1 MGAHSGLIKVVGTQE
16 TIDQMQADER
26 QRIEERD
33 KVVNAG
39 ITGLASYVRR
49 CFMAAKDAKGDVE
62 LRMLD
67 CLERRSSKYSAQK
80 LAAIRSAGF
89 PTIFMGI
96 TDEKC
101 TAAESW
107 IIDIL
112 FPGNEKPWSIKS
124 SPVPDLPSDVIQK
137 ITERVQQDTQEAIE
151 QGEYLTPEQ
160 VKEALENLRAVIEK
174 ELKKEADTGCERT
187 SKHLEDALISGKW
200 EAAMLE
206 FICYFCTYPIAFLKA
221 PVVKRKKKL
230 VWGTDE
236 NGRRIP
242 TPEDQFVHETTAPN
256 PLDIYWAPDVSRLED
271 GYVIERHRMSRND
284 LHSLIGVKG
293 YNDNAIRNVLEQFG
307 QSGYKE
313 HFLADSLR
321 ESLEGR
327 SKDYMSPDK
336 KIDALQFWG
345 NVSGQNLLDFGFSPE
360 QIQDSTAEYQVEV
373 WMIGRHVIKAL
384 LNPDPLGRIPYYAS
398 SFHKIAGSLVGK
410 GLPELISDVQDVCN
424 TAVRAA
430 CANMALAAG
439 PQTVVDVGRLAQ
451 GDDMQVVP
459 FKIWQSKGGGQGTV
473 PPVSFFVPP
482 NIAPQLMTIYK
493 EFSTEADNKS
503 GIPRYA
509 YGIGQST
516 GALSTVGGMSMMM
529 ASASKGIKRV
539 VKSVDTDAIVPSVTR
554 NYEWLLMFEPE
565 KELVC
570 DLYVVARGSQSM
582 VAKEIHQLR
591 RQELLQ
597 LLLTSDKAYA
607 MLEQNNGLAEIL
619 RDVLK
624 GLDFPDDSIIP
635 SKDEML
641 RTNNQALVAQM
652 MQSQG
657 PQQPQLPTGN
667 QVDPAGRTVSG
678 QDVKVV

>member
-1 MGAHSGLIKVVGTQE
+1 MSHGLIRVVGTEDTIRQVQAEEHRATQE
-16 TIDQMQADER
+16 RKKEAE
-26 QRIEERD
+26 
-33 KVVNAG
+33 AG
-39 ITGLASYVRR
+39 ITGLAAYVRK
-49 CFMAAKDAKGDVE
+49 CFLAAKDAKNPFE
-62 LRMLD
+62 LRMLN
-67 CLERRSSKYSAQK
+67 CLERRSSKYSAAK
-80 LAAIRSAGF
+80 LNAIQQAGF
-89 PTIFMGI
+89 PPIYMGI

-124 SPVPDLPSDVIQK
+124 SPVPDLPADITEK
-137 ITERVQQDTQEAIE
+137 ITARVKQETLQAIE
-151 QGEYLTPEQ
+151 QGDYITAEQ
-160 VKEALENLRAVIEK
+160 VKEALENLRAVVEK
-174 ELKKEADTGCERT
+174 ELKKESDTGCERT
-187 SKHLEDALISGKW
+187 SRHLEDALITGRW
-200 EAAMLE
+200 EEAMLE

-230 VWGTDE
+230 VWGVDE
-236 NGRRIP
+236 QGRRVP
-242 TPEDQFVHETTAPN
+242 KPEEHFVHETTAPN
-256 PLDIYWAPDVSRLED
+256 PLDVYWAPDVSRLED
-271 GYVIERHRMSRND
+271 GYVIERHRMSRSD
-284 LHSLIGVKG
+284 LHALIGVKG
-293 YNDNAIRNVLEQFG
+293 YNDNAIRRVLENYG

-327 SKDYMSPDK
+327 KRDDMSPDK
-336 KIDALQFWG
+336 KIDAVQFWG
-345 NVSGQNLLDFGFSPE
+345 NVSGQHLIDFGFSSE
-360 QIQDSTAEYQVEV
+360 QIKDVTAECQVEV
-373 WMIGRHVIKAL
+373 WLIGQYVIKAV

-410 GLPELISDVQDVCN
+410 GLPELIADVQDVCN

-439 PQTVVDVGRLAQ
+439 PQAVVDMNRLAK
-451 GDDMQVVP
+451 GEDLRVVP
-459 FKIWQSKGGGQGTV
+459 FKVWQSAGSGQSAGV
-473 PPVSFFVPP
+473 PISFFVPP
-482 NIAPQLMTIYK
+482 NIAPQLITIYK

-539 VKSVDTDAIVPSVTR
+539 VKSIDTDAIVPSITR

-570 DLYVVARGSQSM
+570 DLYVVARGSQSL

-607 MLEQNNGLAEIL
+607 LLEENNGLAEIL

-624 GLDFPDDSIIP
+624 GLDFAEDSIIP
-635 SKDEML
+635 SKDELL
-641 RTNNQALVAQM
+641 RTNNRARIAQVLE
-652 MQSQG
+652 SQM
-657 PQQPQLPTGN
+657 PQQQLSQGN
-667 QVDPAGRTVSG
+667 QVDPSGRVVSG